1 MLLRLQSNS
10 TYDDIAGKLLWNMVI
25 PALTREWSCFIC
37 LSLLFLWILSGTATT
52 TPALLKGL
60 FSLWIQQ
67 DNYCIAMSAY
77 FYLGI
82 QHGYCILMVLSI
94 GVKALPTPFSNR
106 PCLRENILL
115 SCECCLDSDAWG
127 HCGRKTHAKT
137 PRLE

>member
-10 TYDDIAGKLLWNMVI
+10 MYGEIAGKLLWNMVT
-25 PALTREWSCFIC
+25 PVLTPEWSCIIC
-37 LSLLFLWILSGTATT
+37 LSLLLLWILSGATTAHATT

-82 QHGYCILMVLSI
+82 
-94 GVKALPTPFSNR
+94 
-106 PCLRENILL
+106 
-115 SCECCLDSDAWG
+115 
-127 HCGRKTHAKT
+127 
-137 PRLE
+137 